1 MFGFPDL
8 VEGSEKTLQTVDA
21 DLKVI
26 STLWDHIDDVT
37 GQLNEFLGCK
47 WKEVDND
54 AMEDYIKNA
63 KKTLTS
69 KIKGQTRKTDA
80 YQDFTKHLKTWTT
93 FNELIMELIHESMI
107 VDDDRHWL
115 KIREILNSEIVMLP
129 DSELD

>member
-1 MFGFPDL
+1 
-8 VEGSEKTLQTVDA
+8 
-21 DLKVI
+21 
-26 STLWDHIDDVT
+26 
-37 GQLNEFLGCK
+37 
-47 WKEVDND
+47 
-54 AMEDYIKNA
+54 MEDYIKNA

-115 KIREILNSEIVMLP
+115 KVREILNSEIVMLP
-129 DSELD
+129 DSELDQLWALQIWKKDEAIKDIGEQSK